1 MSDAGGAPDKSDGKV
16 PLVADPQGEKPS
28 TASTAYAERLTQLS
42 GARWKRVL
50 DVQAPYRWNLRR
62 LLGTNRTLDV
72 GCGIGRNLVNLPS
85 GSVGV
90 DHNEH
95 SVEVCRE
102 HGLTAMTSA
111 EFLAE
116 PPDVRGRFP
125 GMLAAHL
132 IEHLPED
139 GVLDVMGPYLPYLEP
154 GATVVLICP
163 QERGFASDATHTV
176 FTDQPRLARLCGE
189 MNLKV
194 EKQFSFP
201 LPRFTGKVF
210 TYNEFVTV
218 ASVPTVR

>member
-1 MSDAGGAPDKSDGKV
+1 MV
-16 PLVADPQGEKPS
+16 EPQGEKPS

-42 GARWKRVL
+42 GARWKRIL
-50 DVQAPYRWNLRR
+50 DVQAPYRWNLRQ
-62 LLGTNRTLDV
+62 LLGSNRTLDV
-72 GCGIGRNLVNLPS
+72 GCGIGRNLVNLPA

-95 SVEVCRE
+95 SVRTCRE
-102 HGLTAMTSA
+102 HGLSAMTSA

-116 PPDVRGRFP
+116 PPEVRGRFT

-132 IEHLPED
+132 IEHLPEG

-176 FTDQPRLARLCGE
+176 FTDNDRLARLCGE
-189 MNLKV
+189 MELTV
-194 EKQFSFP
+194 TQQFSFP
-201 LPRFTGKVF
+201 LPRFTGRVF

-218 ASVPTVR
+218 AAVPFR